1 MLIAYIDPGLGTLIV
16 QTVVAAFVG
25 VFFYINKTRR
35 WVVAKIRNI
44 FGRARK
50 IETTAV
56 TAENPDAKVEVKTDV
71 R

>member
-35 WVVAKIRNI
+35 WIVATIRKI
-44 FGRARK
+44 FGRGQK
-50 IETTAV
+50 TESTTV
-56 TAENPDAKVEVKTDV
+56 TAENPAAKVEVKTDV